1 MSEPLETPPGTTP
14 PSAPATGAE
23 DPEIGWPRAIIT
35 GLAILGVGFLGGVVA
50 TNRILTKALGLRR
63 TPREYLATA
72 LFFLVVAVLAW
83 ALRRMQARKLI

>member
-14 PSAPATGAE
+14 SSPPANGAD

-35 GLAILGVGFLGGVVA
+35 GLAILGVAFLGGVVA

-63 TPREYLATA
+63 TPREWLATG
-72 LFFLVVAVLAW
+72 LFFLVIIVLAW
-83 ALRRMQARKLI
+83 LLRRMQARKLI